1 MFGLYQEKLWNK
13 DARVYDF
20 FDMSGVV
27 EELLIKDLKC
37 SDYNLIAKEN
47 NLFVP
52 TISAEIIIFG
62 EKIGI
67 MGKVHPKI
75 LEIFDINTDVY
86 YLDIDIRKTL
96 KLIKERAKKL
106 KLKDIGKYPAVFRDL
121 ALVCDNNIEFSKVI
135 KAINKFN
142 DIIQN
147 VEVVDRY
154 VGEQVEEGKQ
164 SIAISITYYDI
175 NKTLK
180 EDEINSVES
189 SLLEMLKNRFSI
201 NLRG

>member
-1 MFGLYQEKLWNK
+1 M
-13 DARVYDF
+13 
-20 FDMSGVV
+20 
-27 EELLIKDLKC
+27 
-37 SDYNLIAKEN
+37 
-47 NLFVP
+47 
-52 TISAEIIIFG
+52 
-62 EKIGI
+62 
-67 MGKVHPKI
+67 
-75 LEIFDINTDVY
+75 
-86 YLDIDIRKTL
+86 DIDIRKTL

>member
-1 MFGLYQEKLWNK
+1 M
-13 DARVYDF
+13 
-20 FDMSGVV
+20 
-27 EELLIKDLKC
+27 
-37 SDYNLIAKEN
+37 
-47 NLFVP
+47 
-52 TISAEIIIFG
+52 
-62 EKIGI
+62 
-67 MGKVHPKI
+67 
-75 LEIFDINTDVY
+75 
-86 YLDIDIRKTL
+86 
-96 KLIKERAKKL
+96 
-106 KLKDIGKYPAVFRDL
+106 
-121 ALVCDNNIEFSKVI
+121 VCDNNIEFSKVI